1 MSVDFEN
8 EWGGLS
14 RDEKNKKLFLKQ
26 KELLDTFLLH
36 NAISRE
42 QYNKSLNDLK
52 EKMKIK

>member
-8 EWGGLS
+8 EWDGLS

>member
-8 EWGGLS
+8 EWEGLS